1 MFADDV
7 SLYKPIT
14 SHSDLIAFQNDVDT
28 IGQWSLLNHLSPN
41 NNKTKFMVIS
51 RSKHY
56 SQCPH
61 ILLAGIEFEQV
72 SHFKYLGVWISAD
85 LTWSKYIMSVT
96 CKARQL
102 LGYIFRTFSPHCSPS
117 AIMTLYRAQV
127 LPILNYSCIIWDP
140 HRQTLPI

>member
-1 MFADDV
+1 M
-7 SLYKPIT
+7 LI
-14 SHSDLIAFQNDVDT
+14 SHS
-28 IGQWSLLNHLSPN
+28 
-41 NNKTKFMVIS
+41 
-51 RSKHY
+51 KHSIY

-61 ILLAGIEFEQV
+61 ILLDGIELEQV
-72 SHFKYLGVWISAD
+72 SHYKYLGVWISAD
-85 LTWSKYIMSVT
+85 LTWSKHSMSVT

-140 HRQTLPI
+140 HRQPLLI

>member
-72 SHFKYLGVWISAD
+72 SQFKYLGVWISAD
-85 LTWSKYIMSVT
+85 LTWSKHIMSVT

-102 LGYIFRTFSPHCSPS
+102 LGYILEPFPP
-117 AIMTLYRAQV
+117 
-127 LPILNYSCIIWDP
+127 
-140 HRQTLPI
+140 

>member
-7 SLYKPIT
+7 LLYKPIT
-14 SHSDLIAFQNDVDT
+14 TRSDLITFQNDVDT

-85 LTWSKYIMSVT
+85 LTWFKHIMSVT

-102 LGYIFRTFSPHCSPS
+102 LGYTLELFPSLFTICYYDPLQSPGFAHSQLQ
-117 AIMTLYRAQV
+117 LYH
-127 LPILNYSCIIWDP
+127 LGPP
-140 HRQTLPI
+140 